1 MRGSAASGTEG
12 SASFW
17 VGPMGRTGRGRGFGM
32 IFGFNSTIV
41 RGFAFFFTIG
51 AATISSDRFI
61 GRVLRF
67 LLYPCVLLAV
77 PPHNAIRVFW
87 RRFVVLWKSVASIL
101 GLREPTPV
109 MMSLAGSLSMHV
121 CLPPEPKA
129 TVGHACTCIV
139 KYACSQMRVCIKVQM
154 HSYIAIYRKVLHACS
169 RCASICA
176 CVPRNDPPI
185 HAYAST

>member
-1 MRGSAASGTEG
+1 
-12 SASFW
+12 
-17 VGPMGRTGRGRGFGM
+17 M

-41 RGFAFFFTIG
+41 RGFGFFLTIG
-51 AATISSDRFI
+51 VTISS
-61 GRVLRF
+61 GRVLRLF
-67 LLYPCVLLAV
+67 LLCVLLCVLLGV
-77 PPHNAIRVFW
+77 PANNAIRVFW
-87 RRFVVLWKSVASIL
+87 RRFLFLWKLVASIL
-101 GLREPTPV
+101 GLREHTPV

-154 HSYIAIYRKVLHACS
+154 HSYIATHRKVLHACS